1 MWLRHRCLLTGQAL
15 LLHRDA
21 APSALSIRAE
31 ERRHD
36 AKRRFSRTG
45 LYQTF
50 AMMQSAHITPHDADC
65 KLNAAWMRSTTY
77 QNAMK
82 NARIELARVLHQ
94 VIFSIMAD
102 NMELLS
108 DIRMMSLSGK

>member
-36 AKRRFSRTG
+36 AKRRFSLTG

-50 AMMQSAHITPHDADC
+50 TMMQSAHATPHDADC
-65 KLNAAWMRSTTY
+65 KPNAAWISSTTY
-77 QNAMK
+77 PNAMK
-82 NARIELARVLHQ
+82 N
-94 VIFSIMAD
+94 
-102 NMELLS
+102 
-108 DIRMMSLSGK
+108 SGE